1 MAVALVDTTTSGTT
15 DAQTDNRTVP
25 VPAGATSA
33 HVAVIDLEIWLDTST
48 DPTISWPTGFDQIG
62 YVESATDGFTRLY
75 RAISTNPTVGQ
86 SGGNYAMSWSGS
98 YWNQA
103 QCSLWSGVDQTTPQ
117 DVATASAVTASN
129 RNHTAASLT
138 TVNAGCGML
147 YGTANENNATATAP
161 TGYTQQETANYLKT
175 YTKIAGAAGTESI
188 TAGANPWSTATVKV
202 GLLTALR
209 PASSGTA
216 MNLSSAAGSG
226 AAQALSS
233 SKAAGLGSAAGSGA
247 AQVLTSSKALALD
260 AAAGTGAPQPMS
272 FSKGLALGTA
282 TGTGAA
288 QPLSL
293 TGDVPMPLGPATG
306 TGAPQ
311 PMSFSKGLAL
321 GVATG
326 AGAPAGIGADKG
338 LTLAQA
344 AGAGAAQ
351 ALTPGKSLGLQN
363 AAGSGAAQAAGFTAA
378 GSMALGT
385 AAGTGVPQPM
395 AFSKNLALSPA
406 AGSGAVQAVALAK
419 ALELAAATGA
429 GTAQALSNGKGL
441 PLGAAQGAGAPQ
453 AMTLQGPFAPY
464 TAPTEWTVS
473 TPPGAAVNG
482 RPQAH
487 TAITRR
493 TPYTATTREHE

>member
-175 YTKIAGAAGTESI
+175 YTKIATSAGTESI

-247 AQVLTSSKALALD
+247 AQALTSSKALALD
-260 AAAGTGAPQPMS
+260 AAA
-272 FSKGLALGTA
+272 
-282 TGTGAA
+282 
-288 QPLSL
+288 
-293 TGDVPMPLGPATG
+293 G

-326 AGAPAGIGADKG
+326 AGAPAGIGADKS

-395 AFSKNLALSPA
+395 AFGKNLALSPA

-419 ALELAAATGA
+419 TLELAAATGA
-429 GTAQALSNGKGL
+429 GTVQALSNGKGL

-453 AMTLQGPFAPY
+453 AMTLQGPFTPY

-493 TPYTATTREHE
+493 TPYTAITREHE